1 MDVDD
6 PLEATGLSDSPR
18 QSLAQP
24 QRNSTKG
31 SGAEA
36 DEQAE
41 RLAAHEQTYQEIAKV
56 LEREDGKL
64 NERRKRAGCNSSK
77 SKKLVQDTLEL
88 HALKQ
93 FNNLRIE
100 YHRKKAKNPNLK
112 LCPSL
117 KASTTIAK
125 QLGKTDYYARRLR
138 EKLTYLHR
146 VGELQTSKQGKG
158 GAHRS
163 LLSEPQVAAAIQVWV
178 KGVIPVEKGGY
189 IGRVWH
195 FKPIMDAY

>member
-1 MDVDD
+1 M
-6 PLEATGLSDSPR
+6 T
-18 QSLAQP
+18 
-24 QRNSTKG
+24 
-31 SGAEA
+31 A
-36 DEQAE
+36 DEQVSK
-41 RLAAHEQTYQEIAKV
+41 LAAHEQTYQEIAKV
-56 LEREDGKL
+56 LEREDRKL
-64 NERRKRAGCNSSK
+64 NERRKRAGCSSNK
-77 SKKLVQDTLEL
+77 SKKLVRDTFEL

-138 EKLTYLHR
+138 ERLTYLHQ

-158 GAHRS
+158 GVHQS
-163 LLSEPQVAAAIQVWV
+163 LLLEPQVVVAIQTWV

-189 IGRVWH
+189 IGRV
-195 FKPIMDAY
+195 